1 MDSFSFVPYLCRILK
16 VLMHNIQKE
25 NRSSLTK
32 IIKCVHFWYNFYLLF
47 LNSER
52 VAEQHSCIQEKRYQ
66 HKKLNAILFPKKGG
80 EMGGFLGLAMG
91 FSGGHKLSERL
102 CLERRLRHRSS
113 LSGGKIFLCEMHSR
127 VFVITK
133 LFRKNDF
140 AE

>member
-1 MDSFSFVPYLCRILK
+1 MYSRKKVSAQKTECNSFS
-16 VLMHNIQKE
+16 E
-25 NRSSLTK
+25 
-32 IIKCVHFWYNFYLLF
+32 
-47 LNSER
+47 
-52 VAEQHSCIQEKRYQ
+52 
-66 HKKLNAILFPKKGG
+66 KGG

-133 LFRKNDF
+133 LFRKNDLRSSGCD
-140 AE
+140 